1 MTEND
6 RYYVICGNNQEFQN
20 FIRRKAGDMWAAGDT
35 SISLSNFVH
44 LTNIRQLQGTLKPHG
59 WFVGN
64 WRDLSNI
71 RDIVQMLM
79 LRYGGFTP
87 PDNIQN
93 IAKELGIIK

>member
-1 MTEND
+1 MND
-6 RYYVICGNNQEFQN
+6 KYYVICGNREEFQEF
-20 FIRRKAGDMWAAGDT
+20 IIKKSGDLWMHGDT

-44 LTNIRQLQGTLKPHG
+44 LTDCLQLQGTLNPHG

-64 WRDLSNI
+64 WRNLSNI
-71 RDIVQMLM
+71 REIVQMLM
-79 LRYGGFTP
+79 IRYFGFAP